1 MNAGQ
6 LNADNLDQ
14 WWPQM
19 GSEVTIS
26 TQLLVREKITGEAF
40 RRGVLGLTITAV
52 LLYMRAAAE
61 RADWDIDDAALHRSL
76 AEKLE
81 GYARQTELSI
91 FGVIPRE
98 VDVLAAKKAVV
109 ASFTV
114 VAKHLAKPHDSG
126 LDSIVAM
133 NTLRES
139 VIKSIET
146 LGSADA
152 QFIVDLIRYRQTNV
166 PTESLAKRLLHP
178 PFYYL
183 SLYGFTD

>member
-40 RRGVLGLTITAV
+40 RRGVLGLTMTAV

-61 RADWDIDDAALHRSL
+61 RAKWDIDDAALHRNL
-76 AEKLE
+76 AKKLE

-98 VDVLAAKKAVV
+98 ADVLEAKKAVV
-109 ASFTV
+109 ASFAV
-114 VAKHLAKPHDSG
+114 VAKHLGHDHDSG

-139 VIKSIET
+139 VINSIET
-146 LGSADA
+146 LGSEDA
-152 QFIVDLIRYRQTNV
+152 QFVVDLIRYRQTNI
-166 PTESLAKRLLHP
+166 PTKSLTKRLVHP

-183 SLYGFTD
+183 SLYGSSE

>member
-61 RADWDIDDAALHRSL
+61 RADWDIDDAALHLSL

-98 VDVLAAKKAVV
+98 ADVLEARKAVV
-109 ASFTV
+109 ASFTM
-114 VAKHLAKPHDSG
+114 VAKHLGDDRGSG
-126 LDSIVAM
+126 LDSVVAM
-133 NTLRES
+133 NTLREK
-139 VIKSIET
+139 VISSIQT
-146 LGSADA
+146 VGSADA
-152 QFIVDLIRYRQTNV
+152 QFVVDLIRYRQTNIA
-166 PTESLAKRLLHP
+166 TKALTKRLVHP
-178 PFYYL
+178 AFYYL
-183 SLYGFTD
+183 DLYGSTD